1 MKQAGLYHSLIGL
14 DNYQQE
20 PIVKEEDA
28 GHYQLRT
35 RWFESTI
42 TQEHLSALND
52 KIQVKMLES
61 LRLAKMYPAPHE
73 QILKALTEVNTF
85 IEIRDMYSKEP
96 PK

>member
-1 MKQAGLYHSLIGL
+1 MKQAGLYHSLIAL
-14 DNYQQE
+14 DDHKQE
-20 PIVKEEDA
+20 PANQEEDA

-35 RWFESTI
+35 SWFESTI

-73 QILKALTEVNTF
+73 QILRALTEVNTF